1 MPNGLEIVTKDDLVA
16 IREVIRAVLDAIA
29 LGHLA
34 KVQNATP
41 DLKYKITG
49 YTMGASQIRIDIIR
63 RKDESQ
69 GQD

>member
-1 MPNGLEIVTKDDLVA
+1 MPNGLDIVTKDELVA
-16 IREVIRAVLDAIA
+16 IREVIRAELDALT

-41 DLKYKITG
+41 DLKFKIIG
-49 YTMGASQIRIDIIR
+49 YTMGTSQIRIDIVR

-69 GQD
+69 G